1 MSKKKITPKT
11 FGEQYEVSLDYQK
24 ADGYW
29 VFSHIEHVR
38 VQVTHGVNEKNN
50 HEAAAAIA
58 KKLYPKCRINCVTY
72 C

>member
-24 ADGYW
+24 DDGHW
-29 VFSHIEHVR
+29 VSSHKEIVS

-50 HEAAAAIA
+50 HELAAAIA
-58 KKLYPKCRINCVTY
+58 RKLYPKCKINCVTY